1 MYVVPEPANILAALM
16 CALEQPHIITEQG
29 GELFIVPPP
38 GADKM
43 KSSAT
48 VTHQSSRLFHWR
60 EYHHPRR
67 HESRAGTN
75 A

>member
-16 CALEQPHIITEQG
+16 CALEQPHTITERG

-48 VTHQSSRLFHWR
+48 VTPPALAAIPLARIPSSSL
-60 EYHHPRR
+60 
-67 HESRAGTN
+67 A
-75 A
+75 